1 MIKYL
6 YFEIYWQDGEMP
18 TKPEIRNEN
27 ILLLKPHTNSSGEW
41 GFTNVTKSKYYTT
54 TVDQSWID
62 LEKYSAYRAK
72 KIKQSD
78 PGFNNYDKWVQ
89 EALNKVKLKLKE
101 TEEVKNET

>member
-6 YFEIYWQDGEMP
+6 YFEIHWQDGEMP
-18 TKPEIRNEN
+18 TNPEIRNEN

-62 LEKYSAYRAK
+62 LEKYTAQK
-72 KIKQSD
+72 TKWDD
-78 PGFNNYDKWVQ
+78 PVYSKYDKWVQ
-89 EALNKVKLKLKE
+89 EALKKVELKLKE
-101 TEEVKNET
+101 AEEVKNET